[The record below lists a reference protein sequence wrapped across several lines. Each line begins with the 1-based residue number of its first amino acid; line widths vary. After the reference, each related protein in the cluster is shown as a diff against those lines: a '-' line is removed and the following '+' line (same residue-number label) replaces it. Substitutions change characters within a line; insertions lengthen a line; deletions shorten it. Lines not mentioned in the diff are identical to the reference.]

1 MQIPLWLSRSRGV
14 MGEDGLLLL
23 AGARVALLGLG
34 GVGGSCAE
42 ALCRAGVGT
51 LLLCDSDEVEE
62 TNLNRQTVAA
72 RSTLGE
78 KKTSVMARRLL
89 DINPD
94 IVLRLEE
101 RFYLPEESDFLY
113 DFSPDLVL
121 DAIDTVTAKIH
132 LAAECTRRGIPLVS
146 CLGTGNRLHP
156 ELLRAGDLFETSGCP
171 LARVLRRELRKKGI
185 PHLRVVYSTE
195 TPVSARAPDGAAA
208 GRHPPGSS
216 PFVPPAAGCLLAAEG
231 VRLLLA
237 QKTNT

>member
-14 MGEDGLLLL
+14 IGEDGLRLL

-42 ALCRAGVGT
+42 ALCRAGIGT
-51 LLLCDSDEVEE
+51 LLLCDSDKVEE
-62 TNLNRQTVAA
+62 TNLNRQAAAA

-78 KKTSVMARRLL
+78 KKTSVMARRLR

-94 IVLRLEE
+94 IVLKLEE
-101 RFYLPEESDFLY
+101 RFYLPEGSGFLY

-132 LAAECTRRGIPLVS
+132 LAEECTHRGIPLVS

-156 ELLRAGDLFETSGCP
+156 ELLKAGDLAETSGCP
-171 LARVLRRELRKKGI
+171 LARVLRRELRKRGI
-185 PHLRVVYSTE
+185 GHLHVVYSTE
-195 TPVSARAPDGAAA
+195 EPIHAHAPDPAPA

-231 VRLLLA
+231 VRLLLES
-237 QKTNT
+237 KTHT